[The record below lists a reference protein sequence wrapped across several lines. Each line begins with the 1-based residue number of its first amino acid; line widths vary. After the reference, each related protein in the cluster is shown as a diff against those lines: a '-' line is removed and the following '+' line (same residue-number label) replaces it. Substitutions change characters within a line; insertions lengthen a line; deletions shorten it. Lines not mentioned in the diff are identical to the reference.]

1 MSCERGLRR
10 AAIAAILVGSAAIS
24 PAALAQA
31 PAGEEQSSASAS
43 TEDPKLVF
51 AQATRLYKERRFE
64 QALPLFESLVE
75 RTNSPNARLYVGH
88 CLVKLGRNVEAYR
101 AFSRVLGNSTALR
114 DDKYDP
120 TREAAR
126 QELYALEQR
135 VAKLVVAPAEVPGLT
150 VEVDDQ
156 ALAAEW
162 YGAVY
167 ALEPGAHRVEGTADG
182 FEPLERSVTIAA
194 GETQTVSLALSR
206 RAADQAQPSA
216 VAPAAATTGTPSRA
230 PLRVAGWVAI
240 GVGATGLAV
249 FTIAGLSAKGVHD
262 DLEADCGS
270 APCTDAGHRDDASRG
285 KTLQTV
291 ANIGL
296 VAGLLGAAG
305 GTAVLLLV
313 EPSPETQAS
322 FAPAPGGG
330 VFAYRGKF

>member
-1 MSCERGLRR
+1 MSCEPGLRR
-10 AAIAAILVGSAAIS
+10 AVLAAIFLGSS
-24 PAALAQA
+24 LSTPVALAQA
-31 PAGEEQSSASAS
+31 PAGTEPSPAA
-43 TEDPKLVF
+43 TEDATVVFTRAAKLY
-51 AQATRLYKERRFE
+51 RERHYD

-88 CLVKLGRNVEAYR
+88 CLVKLGRPVEAYR

-135 VAKLVVAPAEVPGLT
+135 VAKLVVAPAEAPGLRIQ
-150 VEVDDQ
+150 VDGQ
-156 ALAAEW
+156 PLAPEW
-162 YGAVY
+162 YGAAY
-167 ALEPGAHRVEGTADG
+167 AVEPGEHRVQGEADG
-182 FEPLERSVTIAA
+182 FEPASRSATLAA
-194 GETQTVSLALSR
+194 GETQTVSLVLTP
-206 RAADQAQPSA
+206 RAAEP
-216 VAPAAATTGTPSRA
+216 APASSGPAPVSAAAPSRS

-262 DLEADCGS
+262 NLEADCGS
-270 APCTDAGHRDDASRG
+270 APCSDAGHRDDAARG

-291 ANIGL
+291 ANVGL

-305 GTAVLLLV
+305 GAALLLFV
-313 EPSPETQAS
+313 PTPETQAS
-322 FAPAPGGG
+322 FTPAPGGG
-330 VFAYRGKF
+330 VVAYRGKF

>member
-10 AAIAAILVGSAAIS
+10 AATAAIFVGSVAIS

-31 PAGEEQSSASAS
+31 PAGDAQSPASAS
-43 TEDPKLVF
+43 TDDPKLVF
-51 AQATRLYKERRFE
+51 ARATKLYKESRFE
-64 QALPLFESLVE
+64 QALPLFESLVA

-162 YGAVY
+162 YGAAY
-167 ALEPGAHRVEGTADG
+167 AVEPGAHRVEGAADG
-182 FEPLERSVTIAA
+182 FEPLERSVTLAA

-206 RAADQAQPSA
+206 RAADQAQPRTEA
-216 VAPAAATTGTPSRA
+216 PVAPTAGTPSGA

-305 GTAVLLLV
+305 GTAVLLFV
-313 EPSPETQAS
+313 EPTPETQAS